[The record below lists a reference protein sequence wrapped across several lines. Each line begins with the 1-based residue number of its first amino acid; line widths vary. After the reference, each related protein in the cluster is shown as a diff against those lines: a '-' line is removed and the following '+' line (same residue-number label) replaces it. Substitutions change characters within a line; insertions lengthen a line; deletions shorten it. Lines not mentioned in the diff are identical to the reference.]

1 MQGFLQHTLLLF
13 PFHWANKLNGY
24 TWFLVQS
31 YNISPKRRKIFYLDS
46 PKGQLQ
52 LILAFWFLPMV
63 GLELLAKSNAN
74 ILTLPQRREEVINLH
89 SCGNLTDILLIAFKK
104 GLCVLSCSVM
114 SDSLQPYGL

>member
-1 MQGFLQHTLLLF
+1 
-13 PFHWANKLNGY
+13 
-24 TWFLVQS
+24 
-31 YNISPKRRKIFYLDS
+31 
-46 PKGQLQ
+46 
-52 LILAFWFLPMV
+52 MV

-104 GLCVLSCSVM
+104 GLCELSCSVM